1 MDKYGY
7 ILRKPKPKNQ
17 EQKSTDNRQKQNNAG
32 ADIKITTDETNSG
45 ENKAGESVVTIVGEN
60 QSKRQSL
67 AIQQMLLNNS
77 LAIARMNQYRQN
89 HGITGEESY
98 VVSGSLVQCN
108 YGYEITR
115 LGVVRDHGVYDR
127 NGNAV
132 LTCSD
137 CKAGEN
143 VYGFG
148 ICTSPYIV
156 HKQNESV
163 TIYSET
169 SNTTITGFKCR
180 LALTT
185 EWMEDDN
192 VHTHIWNEE
201 KQQYEKVLLKN
212 ANLICSYGLGRISIK
227 EIVNTMPE
235 EVKALYTIESINIR
249 ESPGGDKIVAILSNE
264 ILLTIPSS
272 PTKKVIDSEGVEQ
285 EWINIRYYNQEDEAN
300 PENMG
305 WIEGWVVKEYTRN
318 MPEKEPEKDDL
329 RKDDVKLSQAEML
342 IEGRYIYRYLSERGW
357 SDNAIFATLGNLEK
371 ESYLNYMKIE
381 VKGGNDKDEGRNDE
395 DKGGNDEGKGG
406 NDKDKG
412 RGLVQWTPSDKVKT
426 WLIGL
431 GLKSDMALEIFYN
444 DIDLQLD
451 RIIYEIDTNVE
462 KDKQWNDKGYTPK
475 MSFAQ
480 YVCSTEDVGK
490 LAQVF
495 LLCYEQPNNKDQP
508 DRSKLAEKWRDIF
521 QILNYSG

>member
-7 ILRKPKPKNQ
+7 VLRKPKPKNQ

-32 ADIKITTDETNSG
+32 ADIKITTDETNRG

-60 QSKRQSL
+60 QNKRQTLS
-67 AIQQMLLNNS
+67 IQQMLLNNS

-212 ANLICSYGLGRISIK
+212 ANLICTYGFGQISIK
-227 EIVNTMPE
+227 EIVNTVPE
-235 EVKALYTIESINIR
+235 KVKVLYTIDSINIR
-249 ESPGGDKIVAILSNE
+249 ESPGGDKVVAILSDE

-272 PTKKVIDSEGVEQ
+272 PIKKVIDSEGVEQ
-285 EWINIRYYNQEDEAN
+285 EWINIRYYNQKDEAH

-305 WIEGWVVKEYTRN
+305 WVEGWVVKDFTKN
-318 MPEKEPEKDDL
+318 MSEKEPEKSEL
-329 RKDDVKLSQAEML
+329 STKPIKLEQREML
-342 IEGRYIYRYLSERGW
+342 VEARYIYRYLSEKGW
-357 SDNAIFATLGNLEK
+357 SDNAIYAILGNMEK
-371 ESYLNYMKIE
+371 ESTINHMRRE
-381 VKGGNDKDEGRNDE
+381 VKGRNAI
-395 DKGGNDEGKGG
+395 
-406 NDKDKG
+406 
-412 RGLVQWTPSDKVKT
+412 GLVQWTPPTKLYDWVYEKT
-426 WLIGL
+426 
-431 GLKSDMALEIFYN
+431 LKKENN
-444 DIDLQLD
+444 DIDMQLE
-451 RIIYEIDTNVE
+451 RIIYESTQGDL
-462 KDKQWNDKGYTPK
+462 QWSINEHPAHI
-475 MSFAQ
+475 SFAEF
-480 YVCSTEDVGK
+480 VHSTEEVGK
-490 LAQVF
+490 LAEVF
-495 LLCYEQPNNKDQP
+495 YMCYEQYSEELQP
-508 DRSKLAEKWRDIF
+508 ERGKWAEKWKEILE
-521 QILNYSG
+521 ILNH

>member
-1 MDKYGY
+1 
-7 ILRKPKPKNQ
+7 
-17 EQKSTDNRQKQNNAG
+17 
-32 ADIKITTDETNSG
+32 
-45 ENKAGESVVTIVGEN
+45 
-60 QSKRQSL
+60 
-67 AIQQMLLNNS
+67 
-77 LAIARMNQYRQN
+77 
-89 HGITGEESY
+89 
-98 VVSGSLVQCN
+98 
-108 YGYEITR
+108 
-115 LGVVRDHGVYDR
+115 
-127 NGNAV
+127 
-132 LTCSD
+132 
-137 CKAGEN
+137 
-143 VYGFG
+143 
-148 ICTSPYIV
+148 
-156 HKQNESV
+156 
-163 TIYSET
+163 
-169 SNTTITGFKCR
+169 
-180 LALTT
+180 
-185 EWMEDDN
+185 MEDNN

-272 PTKKVIDSEGVEQ
+272 PTKKVVDSEGVEQ
-285 EWINIRYYNQEDEAN
+285 EWINIRYYNQKDEAH

-305 WIEGWVVKEYTRN
+305 WVEGWVVKDFTKN
-318 MPEKEPEKDDL
+318 MPEKEPGKSDL
-329 RKDDVKLSQAEML
+329 STSEDQLSQAEML
-342 IEGRYIYRYLSERGW
+342 IEARYIYRYLSERGW
-357 SDNAIFATLGNLEK
+357 TDNAIYATLGNMEK
-371 ESYLNYMKIE
+371 ESTLNYKRTE
-381 VKGGNDKDEGRNDE
+381 NRKGDINEI
-395 DKGGNDEGKGG
+395 
-406 NDKDKG
+406 G
-412 RGLVQWTPSDKVKT
+412 RGLVQWAPSKKVKT

-462 KDKQWNDKGYTPK
+462 KDKQWNDEGYTPK

-490 LAQVF
+490 LAQIF
-495 LLCYEQPNNKDQP
+495 LLCYEQPDKMVQP

>member
-227 EIVNTMPE
+227 EIVETMQE

-272 PTKKVIDSEGVEQ
+272 PTKKVVDSEGVEQ
-285 EWINIRYYNQEDEAN
+285 EWINIRYYNQKDEAH

-305 WIEGWVVKEYTRN
+305 WVEGWVVKDFTKN
-318 MPEKEPEKDDL
+318 MPEKEP
-329 RKDDVKLSQAEML
+329 
-342 IEGRYIYRYLSERGW
+342 G
-357 SDNAIFATLGNLEK
+357 
-371 ESYLNYMKIE
+371 
-381 VKGGNDKDEGRNDE
+381 
-395 DKGGNDEGKGG
+395 
-406 NDKDKG
+406 
-412 RGLVQWTPSDKVKT
+412 
-426 WLIGL
+426 
-431 GLKSDMALEIFYN
+431 KSDL
-444 DIDLQLD
+444 
-451 RIIYEIDTNVE
+451 
-462 KDKQWNDKGYTPK
+462 
-475 MSFAQ
+475 
-480 YVCSTEDVGK
+480 ST
-490 LAQVF
+490 
-495 LLCYEQPNNKDQP
+495 
-508 DRSKLAEKWRDIF
+508 S
-521 QILNYSG
+521 